1 MQKPRKPESLDS
13 DTIAAP
19 ATAAGQAGVGIIR
32 VSGPQA
38 RSIAAKITGVEP
50 LPRQAQLR
58 DFFATDSSI
67 IDSGIVL
74 YFSQPNSFT
83 GEDVVELQGHGGPVV
98 MQMLLDAV
106 LGLGARLAR
115 PGEFTERAFNNGKL
129 DLAQAEA
136 VADLIASSSIA
147 AARGASRSLAGEF
160 SASVHAIDAKVVEL
174 RMFVE
179 AAIDF
184 PDDDID
190 LLAGGQVG
198 ERLIDILEAL
208 NSLLC
213 ECTQGI
219 LLRDGVTLALLGAP
233 NVGKSSLLNALAGE
247 ARAIVTDIPGTTR
260 DLVQVDL
267 VLDGL
272 PVVVVDTAGLRES
285 ADPIELEGV
294 RRARREGVNA
304 DIVLGVVAV
313 DEQQTEWS
321 FDTLEA
327 VLPDLDPSRLIQIA
341 NKIDLVP
348 DMADSLPAGVV
359 AVSALTGQGLDALI
373 AVIKNAVGYAAD
385 GGRFTARKRHV
396 LALEAALAAAHRC
409 RTLATGTM
417 AGELIAEELR
427 QVHAAL
433 GDIVGEMTSDEL
445 LGEIFSRFCIGK

>member
-32 VSGPQA
+32 VSGPLA
-38 RSIAAKITGVEP
+38 RSIAAQITGAEP
-50 LPRQAQLR
+50 QPRRIQLR
-58 DFFATDSSI
+58 DFVAADGSI

-74 YFSQPNSFT
+74 FFQQPNSFT
-83 GEDVVELQGHGGPVV
+83 GEDVLELQGHGGPVV
-98 MQMLLDAV
+98 MQMLLDAA
-106 LGLGARLAR
+106 LALGARLAR
-115 PGEFTERAFNNGKL
+115 PGEFTERAFSNGKL

-136 VADLIASSSIA
+136 VADLIASASVA

-198 ERLIDILEAL
+198 ERVTDILEAL
-208 NSLLC
+208 NSLIS
-213 ECTQGI
+213 ECAQGL

-260 DLVQVDL
+260 DLVHVDL

-272 PVVVVDTAGLRES
+272 PVAVVDTAGLREA

-294 RRARREGVNA
+294 RRARREAVNA
-304 DIVLGVVAV
+304 DIVLGVEAL
-313 DEQQTEWS
+313 DPDQTEWS
-321 FDTLEA
+321 FEALNA
-327 VLPDLDPSRLIQIA
+327 VLPAVEPSRLIQIA
-341 NKIDLVP
+341 NKIDLNP
-348 DMADSLPAGVV
+348 DLAGRLPAGVV
-359 AVSALTGQGLDALI
+359 AVSAVTGQGLDGLI
-373 AVIKNAVGYAAD
+373 DAIKTAVGYAAE

-396 LALEAALAAAHRC
+396 AALEAALAAADLC
-409 RTLATGTM
+409 RTLATGAM

-427 QVHAAL
+427 RVHSAL
-433 GDIVGEMTSDEL
+433 GEIVGEMTSDDL

>member
-1 MQKPRKPESLDS
+1 MQKPRKPESLDT

-38 RSIAAKITGVEP
+38 RLIAAQITGVEP
-50 LPRQAQLR
+50 LPRQVQLR
-58 DFFATDSSI
+58 DFAATDGSI

-98 MQMLLDAV
+98 MQMMLDAV

-136 VADLIASSSIA
+136 VADLIASSSVA

-160 SASVHAIDAKVVEL
+160 SANVHAIDAKVVEL

-198 ERLIDILEAL
+198 ERLDAILDAL
-208 NSLLC
+208 NSLVR
-213 ECTQGI
+213 ECAQGI

-233 NVGKSSLLNALAGE
+233 NVGKSSLLNAL
-247 ARAIVTDIPGTTR
+247 DIGRKFSGCRNVMPTIDR
-260 DLVQVDL
+260 SF
-267 VLDGL
+267 
-272 PVVVVDTAGLRES
+272 P
-285 ADPIELEGV
+285 
-294 RRARREGVNA
+294 RR
-304 DIVLGVVAV
+304 
-313 DEQQTEWS
+313 
-321 FDTLEA
+321 
-327 VLPDLDPSRLIQIA
+327 
-341 NKIDLVP
+341 
-348 DMADSLPAGVV
+348 
-359 AVSALTGQGLDALI
+359 
-373 AVIKNAVGYAAD
+373 
-385 GGRFTARKRHV
+385 
-396 LALEAALAAAHRC
+396 
-409 RTLATGTM
+409 
-417 AGELIAEELR
+417 
-427 QVHAAL
+427 
-433 GDIVGEMTSDEL
+433 
-445 LGEIFSRFCIGK
+445 